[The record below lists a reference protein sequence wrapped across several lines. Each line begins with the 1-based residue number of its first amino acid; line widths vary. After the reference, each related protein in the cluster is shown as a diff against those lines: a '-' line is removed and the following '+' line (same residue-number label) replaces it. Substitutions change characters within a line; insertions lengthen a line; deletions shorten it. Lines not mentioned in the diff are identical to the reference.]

1 MHPYLPHYRPY
12 QTTSAQVRS
21 IAELLIN
28 ALQNRGFTTFRE
40 ILDAN
45 GPHFGPAQ
53 RNNVLYMLSRVSS
66 AVGLGAVTALVEGD
80 APNALQGF
88 FNEFAPDVAVADRE
102 VWIQQHRQTL
112 YGNSAPLIRLLRF
125 VISEVERDD

>member
-1 MHPYLPHYRPY
+1 
-12 QTTSAQVRS
+12 
-21 IAELLIN
+21 LLIN

-53 RNNVLYMLSRVSS
+53 RANVLFMLSRVSS
-66 AVGLGAVTALVEGD
+66 AVGLGAVTAVVERD
-80 APNALQGF
+80 APAPNALQGF